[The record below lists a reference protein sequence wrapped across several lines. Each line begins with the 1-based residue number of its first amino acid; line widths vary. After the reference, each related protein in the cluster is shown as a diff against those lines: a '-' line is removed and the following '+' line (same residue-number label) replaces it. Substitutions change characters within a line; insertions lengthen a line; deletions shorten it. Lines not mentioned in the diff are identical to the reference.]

1 MITLLPGFW
10 IEGSLVGSL
19 LGGVAPTWVG
29 RPLLAVESAPRL
41 APPALMLVTALDSW
55 EITCVAL
62 AELSTL
68 STDTPMSFSGAL
80 IDTDLPLSNAVTWIM
95 LTGGLCPLSEG
106 SF

>member
-41 APPALMLVTALDSW
+41 ALMLVTALDSW

-80 IDTDLPLSNAVTWIM
+80 IDTDLPLSNAVT
-95 LTGGLCPLSEG
+95 
-106 SF
+106 